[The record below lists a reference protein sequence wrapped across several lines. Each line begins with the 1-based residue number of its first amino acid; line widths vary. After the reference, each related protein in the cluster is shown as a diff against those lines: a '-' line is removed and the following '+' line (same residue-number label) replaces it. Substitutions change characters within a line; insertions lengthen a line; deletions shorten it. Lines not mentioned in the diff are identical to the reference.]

1 MDAKC
6 YTEVYTVLEQLEL
19 IEKIPDRVVKNIRNK
34 KDNDFIFNIDKDIPL
49 KFQINNKDTL
59 SMLSY
64 IYLKYVCDS
73 DDKRKKLAY
82 EVKRAENIKSQD
94 EKIFNVDVINEN
106 KEIIELPEIKSE
118 SWIKHL
124 INRIFKI
131 FK

>member
-1 MDAKC
+1 MTISDIFKNNGENYFRNVETKC
-6 YTEVYTVLEQLEL
+6 
-19 IEKIPDRVVKNIRNK
+19 
-34 KDNDFIFNIDKDIPL
+34 L
-49 KFQINNKDTL
+49 KFVSKNDGIIVSTGGG
-59 SMLSY
+59 
-64 IYLKYVCDS
+64 I
-73 DDKRKKLAY
+73 
-82 EVKRAENIKSQD
+82 VKRAENIKSQD

>member
-19 IEKIPDRVVKNIRNK
+19 MEKIPDRVVKSIRNK

-73 DDKRKKLAY
+73 DDKRKNLAY

>member
-82 EVKRAENIKSQD
+82 EVKRTENIKSQD

>member
-94 EKIFNVDVINEN
+94 EKNFNVEIINEN

>member
-106 KEIIELPEIKSE
+106 KEIIELSEIKSE

>member
-94 EKIFNVDVINEN
+94 EKNFNVEVINEN